1 MRNLGTGFYIAEIA
15 DNPRERADLAIAN
28 ISMNQFIQMPGMV
41 NVPSKGNIPV
51 DMCLSNGF
59 SYSLDEAVSHVMYR
73 TVKPSRA
80 QSDYGPKEWS
90 TTAWSMAPFED
101 TSSTCTL
108 LNGENGTVI
117 RSNLPISD
125 TISGQVHYKAML
137 GTLGGGDMYL
147 YPANGDY
154 YVLNI
159 DYRAD
164 YGTFGGALFMF
175 LIVAGFV
182 WGGLAIC
189 LRMMLTDEEEKEFMD
204 ALIEEDGS

>member
-1 MRNLGTGFYIAEIA
+1 
-15 DNPRERADLAIAN
+15 
-28 ISMNQFIQMPGMV
+28 
-41 NVPSKGNIPV
+41 
-51 DMCLSNGF
+51 
-59 SYSLDEAVSHVMYR
+59 
-73 TVKPSRA
+73 
-80 QSDYGPKEWS
+80 
-90 TTAWSMAPFED
+90 MAPFED

-108 LNGENGTVI
+108 INGENGTVI
-117 RSNLPISD
+117 RSNLPIPD
-125 TISGQVHYKAML
+125 TISGEVHYKAML

-154 YVLNI
+154 YVLGI

-175 LIVAGFV
+175 LIVASFV

-204 ALIEEDGS
+204 ALIVEDGS